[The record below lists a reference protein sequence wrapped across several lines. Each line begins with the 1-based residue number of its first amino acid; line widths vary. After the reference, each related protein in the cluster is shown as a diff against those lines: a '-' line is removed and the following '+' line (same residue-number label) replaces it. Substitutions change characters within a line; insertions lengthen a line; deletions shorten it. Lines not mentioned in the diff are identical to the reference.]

1 MGRMLGMLTLFFCCL
16 LLSGFFS
23 GSETAL
29 LSASRLRMQ
38 RLANEGDRPA
48 ALVLE
53 LTANPRRLLAG
64 ILVGNNIVSVLAA
77 ATATIFFTDRLGT
90 ASGVVVATVVST
102 VLLVLFAE
110 FLPKSVAAISP
121 INTARRVAQPIRLS
135 LAALAPVVLPLE
147 VLSRPLARW
156 VGRKAPEAASAADL
170 RMAVAE
176 GVRSGAINEKMA
188 RVLRGGLSLTW
199 KRVADVLVPRVD
211 VRGVEA
217 SAGYE
222 ESLAAFKADR
232 LSRLL
237 VMEGG
242 PDKELGYL
250 AGKDLLH
257 VPEAERSGWTAR
269 ASAREALR
277 VPGTMPLTELLPR
290 MQEGGVH
297 FAVVKD
303 EHGGTEGIVTL
314 EDVLEELVGEIRDE
328 FDYEAAPLVRE
339 KAPGVWIV
347 RADMSVPDVGE
358 RLGLKLEAEEAR
370 TIGGLLSERM
380 GRVPDEGDA
389 VQVGDVRLVAY
400 RVSRRR
406 VKQVLIEKRRKQPEK

>member
-1 MGRMLGMLTLFFCCL
+1 MLGMLAIFLFCL

-38 RLANEGDRPA
+38 RLAHEGDRPA
-48 ALVLE
+48 ALVLD
-53 LTANPRRLLAG
+53 LTANPRHLLAG
-64 ILVGNNIVSVLAA
+64 ILVGNNIVNVLAA
-77 ATATIFFTDRLGT
+77 ATATIFFTDQLGN
-90 ASGVVVATVVST
+90 ARGVVVATVVST

-110 FLPKSVAAISP
+110 FLPKSIAAMNP

-135 LAALAPVVLPLE
+135 LAALTPVVLPLE
-147 VLSRPLARW
+147 ALSRPLARW
-156 VGRKAPEAASAADL
+156 ASRKGPEGSSAADL

-199 KRVADVLVPRVD
+199 KCVADVLVPRVD
-211 VRGVEA
+211 VRGIEV
-217 SAGYE
+217 SAGYDE
-222 ESLAAFKADR
+222 CLAAFKADG

-242 PDKELGYL
+242 PDKEIGYL
-250 AGKDLLH
+250 ASKDLLH
-257 VPEAERSGWTAR
+257 VAAAERGAWTPKGA
-269 ASAREALR
+269 AREALR

-290 MQEGGVH
+290 MQQGGVH

-328 FDYEAAPLVRE
+328 FDREEASPLRE

-347 RADMSVPDVGE
+347 RADMSVQDVGE

-370 TIGGLLSERM
+370 TIGGLLSERL

-389 VQVGDVRLVAY
+389 VDLGDGRLIAY

-406 VKQVLIEKRRKQPEK
+406 VKQVLLEKRKKPVGD